1 MQKTHIV
8 ILTTAF
14 LSGCVTYPP
23 PGQKFVGPVAS
34 LTMTSVARGPFAE
47 NVFIVSAI
55 NGAGFDGMIN
65 PSQPPPD
72 MPLNPTTGPLTT
84 VTIPASQPTRF
95 TVCGESVFQA
105 PIFAIAM
112 DDYQLTGDI
121 SFTPV
126 AGQTYVVKGTF
137 SPSYAAVWIVN
148 AATDQLAAPKLV
160 ANGSGK
166 VPNFEWPPK
175 LSFGPPPP
183 CQQ

>member
-1 MQKTHIV
+1 
-8 ILTTAF
+8 
-14 LSGCVTYPP
+14 
-23 PGQKFVGPVAS
+23 
-34 LTMTSVARGPFAE
+34 
-47 NVFIVSAI
+47 
-55 NGAGFDGMIN
+55 
-65 PSQPPPD
+65 
-72 MPLNPTTGPLTT
+72 
-84 VTIPASQPTRF
+84 
-95 TVCGESVFQA
+95 
-105 PIFAIAM
+105 M